1 MIDMACFPG
10 SSGSPVFLRKN
21 GLEKET
27 NEDSSVTLAI
37 KPQYAFLG
45 ILYAGPTITVDGNI
59 VVKDI
64 PTAAVSMAEMQT
76 MMNLGYVIKAE
87 KVLEMIM

>member
-1 MIDMACFPG
+1 M
-10 SSGSPVFLRKN
+10 
-21 GLEKET
+21 
-27 NEDSSVTLAI
+27 
-37 KPQYAFLG
+37 
-45 ILYAGPTITVDGNI
+45 DGNI